1 MMRLGGN
8 SEGFTL
14 IEIFIVVVMIFILA
28 TICINQFVRYKSRSY
43 NSAAQMDLRTAA
55 SVQEAYY
62 VDQKTYTNNI
72 TNLMNSSYGL
82 YTTDG
87 VNLTVMGSD
96 SSGYTMQAIHF
107 SGSHTYSIMGP
118 GGKMNN

>member
-1 MMRLGGN
+1 M
-8 SEGFTL
+8 

-55 SVQEAYY
+55 SVQEAYF
-62 VDQKTYTNNI
+62 VDQKTYTSDI
-72 TNLMNSSYGL
+72 TNLLNSSYGL

-87 VNLTVMGSD
+87 VNLTVTD
-96 SSGYTMQAIHF
+96 ANSSGYTMQAVHF
-107 SGSHTYSIMGP
+107 SGSHTYSIIGP
-118 GGKMNN
+118 GGKMSD